1 MLRLNQI
8 GDTKKVFEISKEKE
22 FLSIGREEKN
32 NIIIENDSNVSRQ
45 HGEVF
50 LKDGN
55 YYYKDLGS
63 TNGTIIIRKEKKIF
77 LDGEQLCQIGLKDKD
92 ILICGDTAF
101 LIETDVK
108 EKEGIELFEESDS
121 TKTIILSQNVQD
133 IDRIKSSVH
142 FEGKTL
148 ETLYEMCT
156 YLQSTLDINTV
167 LDNIGNAILKVIEK
181 CENVFV
187 ILGEITSPDIAPIFY
202 KSRNNANKSEGSP
215 LSKTIL
221 RRVYY
226 EGDAFLI
233 EDTIKEYN
241 GIASIYNA
249 QIRSVLCVPLWDNK
263 NIIGVIQV
271 DNRILNKAFTETDLK
286 ILTIFAYYAAIAV
299 RNAQLFNDVL
309 MAKESEKHTRQIF
322 QKYVPQ
328 EVVDEMLKLK
338 SQTLINGEMRNVTIL
353 FSDIRSFTS
362 LSEELKPEVLV
373 AMLNDYFKE
382 MVDIIFKYNGILD
395 KFIGDGIMAVFG
407 IPHSYGNDT
416 LNAAKAAIEMI
427 RVLKKINLKN
437 KLKGLGPL
445 NISIGIHTGDAVVG
459 NIGSEK
465 RMEYTVVGDTVNTAS
480 RIEVQSAQK
489 NNMIL
494 ISENTYQHI
503 KDYFELSEWDY
514 LYLKGKTKKIKLFEV
529 ISEKNF

>member
-286 ILTIFAYYAAIAV
+286 ILTIFAYYAAIIAIN
-299 RNAQLFNDVL
+299 NASLFEGLQRSNVELTLAYDTTIEGWSRAMDL
-309 MAKESEKHTRQIF
+309 RDKETEGHTQRVAEMTLRIARELEIKEEELVHMRRGALLHDMGKMGIPDNILLKPDRLTEKEWEVMKRHPEYAYDMLYPIEYLRPALDIPYYHHEKWDGTGYPKGLKGEEIPPAARIF
-322 QKYVPQ
+322 A
-328 EVVDEMLKLK
+328 VVDVWDALC
-338 SQTLINGEMRNVTIL
+338 
-353 FSDIRSFTS
+353 SDRPYRPAWPKKKVREHIRSIAGTHFDP
-362 LSEELKPEVLV
+362 K
-373 AMLNDYFKE
+373 
-382 MVDIIFKYNGILD
+382 
-395 KFIGDGIMAVFG
+395 
-407 IPHSYGNDT
+407 
-416 LNAAKAAIEMI
+416 
-427 RVLKKINLKN
+427 
-437 KLKGLGPL
+437 
-445 NISIGIHTGDAVVG
+445 VVG
-459 NIGSEK
+459 
-465 RMEYTVVGDTVNTAS
+465 V
-480 RIEVQSAQK
+480 
-489 NNMIL
+489 
-494 ISENTYQHI
+494 
-503 KDYFELSEWDY
+503 F
-514 LYLKGKTKKIKLFEV
+514 LKIDW
-529 ISEKNF
+529 